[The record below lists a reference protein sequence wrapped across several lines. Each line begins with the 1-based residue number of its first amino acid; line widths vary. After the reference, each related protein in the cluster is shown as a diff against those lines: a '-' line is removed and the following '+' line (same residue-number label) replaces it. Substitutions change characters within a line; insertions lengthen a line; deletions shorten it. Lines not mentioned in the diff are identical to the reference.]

1 MVVTC
6 FSILNWGRERML
18 LTELP
23 CAEERHVSLSIM
35 NGVTT
40 VCIPSK
46 IFPSVLDTVLERRI
60 KIDFVAGIK

>member
-1 MVVTC
+1 
-6 FSILNWGRERML
+6 ML